1 MKWIVNTAW
10 NHPKG
15 MDWQEM
21 QEELNEGMKSAD
33 PGMNVHCLK
42 LIKPIKDLLQF
53 SQVKKFGK
61 ICVLELK
68 NTGKKKRMIRV
79 SP

>member
-33 PGMNVHCLK
+33 PGMNVHWFEIDK
-42 LIKPIKDLLQF
+42 TNQGND
-53 SQVKKFGK
+53 
-61 ICVLELK
+61 E
-68 NTGKKKRMIRV
+68 RY
-79 SP
+79 